1 MRPRLTM
8 TVVLPVVAML
18 SLPSYLIIEERNQL
32 NQLEVLSAVATIGFD
47 LIGVVHQLQKECGR
61 SAVFIA
67 SGGKIFAVELPMQ
80 SLETDNVPKILDDR
94 SKKFDTGPSRG
105 ELASRLSD
113 ATAALAEL
121 GLKRF

>member
-1 MRPRLTM
+1 M
-8 TVVLPVVAML
+8 
-18 SLPSYLIIEERNQL
+18 
-32 NQLEVLSAVATIGFD
+32 IGFD

-67 SGGKIFAVELPMQ
+67 SGGKIFAVELPIQ
-80 SLETDNVPKILDDR
+80 SLETDNVPKNLDDR
-94 SKKFDTGPSRG
+94 LKKFDTGPSRG

-121 GLKRF
+121 GLKRYQISDLKMSVPQVAKYYSGTMGKALNTAA